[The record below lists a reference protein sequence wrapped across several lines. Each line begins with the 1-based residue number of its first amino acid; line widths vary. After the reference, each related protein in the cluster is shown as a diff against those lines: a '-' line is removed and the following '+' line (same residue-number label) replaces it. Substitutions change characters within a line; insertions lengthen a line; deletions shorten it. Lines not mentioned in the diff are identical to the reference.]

1 MRNTVNK
8 AVLSAT
14 GKSLPAVAVFVW
26 QTAFVVWANDA
37 EGVCI
42 FRQEASNDAA
52 YRAGVNSH
60 GVEV

>member
-1 MRNTVNK
+1 MRNAVNK

-14 GKSLPAVAVFVW
+14 GKTLPAAAVFVW
-26 QTAFVVWANDA
+26 QIAFVVWANDA

-42 FRQEASNDAA
+42 FCQEAVNDAA